1 MTRFLAFLLGVAG
14 AVGASQAPGFTLQY
28 MQNLNARID
37 ELRPLVEKFD
47 ADVERFGYTR
57 DEAMAECREST
68 GLLNALCDNYRS
80 TVVRYE
86 ELSAHYAELT
96 AVSDYMQPVTLAKTH
111 KQDIVESV
119 MEEFKPAVPSTMTGA
134 AYAGGGFVVVWLL
147 ASLLFAIITAP
158 FRRRD

>member
-28 MQNLNARID
+28 MQNLNGRID

-47 ADVERFGYTR
+47 ADVGRFGYTR
-57 DEAMAECREST
+57 AQAMAECREAT
-68 GLLNALCDNYRS
+68 GLLNALCDSYRS

-96 AVSDYMQPVTLAKTH
+96 IVSDYMQPVTLAKTH

-119 MEEFKPAVPSTMTGA
+119 MEEFEPAVPSTMTGA
-134 AYAGGGFVVVWLL
+134 AYAGGGFVVFWLL
-147 ASLLFAIITAP
+147 ASVLFAIITAP